1 MKIKSILEKK
11 GNDVYSISADETLKD
26 MVKEMLGRSIGSL
39 LVLHDDGSIAGII
52 TERDFLH
59 NVAKNADS
67 WESVRIGDVMIKK
80 VHTATTEETL
90 DAVMSRMTK
99 YRVRHMPILDDSDK
113 VVGVLSIGDII
124 FASLDET
131 TFQNELMKRYIK
143 DWPEDEKAAAE
154 LASQ

>member
-11 GNDVYSISADETLKD
+11 GNDVYSISADGTLKD

-59 NVAKNADS
+59 NVAKYHDS

-80 VHTATTEETL
+80 VLSATTEETL
-90 DAVMSRMTK
+90 DEVMSRMSK
-99 YRVRHMPILDDSDK
+99 HRVRHMPVVDSNK

-143 DWPEDEKAAAE
+143 DWPEEKAKE
-154 LASQ
+154 S

>member
-1 MKIKSILEKK
+1 MKIQSILEKK
-11 GNDVYSISADETLKD
+11 GNDVYSISADGTLKD

-39 LVLHDDGSIAGII
+39 LVLNGDGSIAGII

-59 NVAKNADS
+59 NVSKNPGT
-67 WESVRIGDVMIKK
+67 WESIRIGDVMIKN
-80 VHTATTEETL
+80 VLTASTEETL
-90 DAVMSRMTK
+90 DEVMSRMTK
-99 YRVRHMPILDDSDK
+99 QRVRHMPVVESDK

-143 DWPEDEKAAAE
+143 DWPEEEDKEAIV
-154 LASQ
+154 Q

>member
-11 GNDVYSISADETLKD
+11 GNDVYSISADGTLKD
-26 MVKEMLGRSIGSL
+26 MVKEMLARSIGSL

-59 NVAKNADS
+59 NVAKHHDT

-80 VHTATTEETL
+80 VLSATTEETL
-90 DAVMSRMTK
+90 DEVMARMTK
-99 YRVRHMPILDDSDK
+99 NRVRHMPVVESKK

-124 FASLDET
+124 YASLDET
-131 TFQNELMKRYIK
+131 SFQNELMKRYIK
-143 DWPEDEKAAAE
+143 DWPEDEAKK
-154 LASQ
+154 S

>member
-1 MKIKSILEKK
+1 MKIKTILEKK
-11 GNDVYSISADETLKD
+11 GSDVYSISADGTLKD

-39 LVLHDDGSIAGII
+39 MVLHDDGSIAGII

-67 WESVRIGDVMIKK
+67 WESVRIGDVMIKN
-80 VHTATTEETL
+80 VHTASPDETL
-90 DAVMSRMTK
+90 DEVMSRMTNN
-99 YRVRHMPILDDSDK
+99 RVRHMPVVDDSNK

-131 TFQNELMKRYIK
+131 SFQNELMKRYIK
-143 DWPEDEKAAAE
+143 DWPEDEKAAEEIA
-154 LASQ
+154 AQ

>member
-11 GNDVYSISADETLKD
+11 GSDVYSISADDTLKD

-39 LVLHDDGSIAGII
+39 LVLHDDGSLAGII

-59 NVAKNADS
+59 NVVKNADS
-67 WESVRIGDVMIKK
+67 WETVRIDDVMIKK
-80 VHTATTEETL
+80 VLTATADETL

-99 YRVRHMPILDDSDK
+99 HRVRHMPVVESDK

-124 FASLDET
+124 YASLDES

-143 DWPEDEKAAAE
+143 DWPEDGKSE
-154 LASQ
+154 LVK

>member
-11 GNDVYSISADETLKD
+11 GNDVYSISADGTLKD

-59 NVAKNADS
+59 NVAKHHDS

-80 VHTATTEETL
+80 VLSASTEETL
-90 DAVMSRMTK
+90 DEVMSRMSK
-99 YRVRHMPILDDSDK
+99 HRVRHMPVVESNK

-124 FASLDET
+124 FASLDESN
-131 TFQNELMKRYIK
+131 FQNELMKRYIK
-143 DWPEDEKAAAE
+143 DWPKDEEPVAE
-154 LASQ
+154 

>member
-1 MKIKSILEKK
+1 MKIKAILEKK
-11 GNDVYSISADETLKD
+11 GSDVYNISADGTLKD

-39 LVLHDDGSIAGII
+39 LVLHDDGSLAGII

-67 WESVRIGDVMIKK
+67 WETVRIGDVMIKK
-80 VHTATTEETL
+80 VLTATADETL

-99 YRVRHMPILDDSDK
+99 HRVRHMPVVDADK

-124 FASLDET
+124 FASLDES

-143 DWPEDEKAAAE
+143 DWPEDGKPE
-154 LASQ
+154 LA

>member
-11 GNDVYSISADETLKD
+11 GNDVYSISADDTLKD
-26 MVKEMLGRSIGSL
+26 MVKEMLDRSIGSL
-39 LVLHDDGSIAGII
+39 LVLNDDGSIAGII

-59 NVAKNADS
+59 NVAKNADN
-67 WESVRIGDVMIKK
+67 WEAVRIGDVMIKK
-80 VHTATTEETL
+80 VLTATADETL

-99 YRVRHMPILDDSDK
+99 HRVRHMPVVDSDK

-124 FASLDET
+124 YASLDET

-143 DWPEDEKAAAE
+143 DWPEEDKPE
-154 LASQ
+154 LAAQ

>member
-11 GNDVYSISADETLKD
+11 GNDVYSISADGTLKD

-67 WESVRIGDVMIKK
+67 WESVRVGDVMIKN
-80 VHTATTEETL
+80 VLTASSDETL
-90 DAVMSRMTK
+90 DVVMSRMTK
-99 YRVRHMPILDDSDK
+99 NRVRHMPVLESDK
-113 VVGVLSIGDII
+113 VVGILSIGDII

-143 DWPEDEKAAAE
+143 DWPEEDKPE
-154 LASQ
+154 LLTQ

>member
-11 GNDVYSISADETLKD
+11 GNDVYSISADDTLKD

-39 LVLHDDGSIAGII
+39 LVLNDDGSLAGII

-59 NVAKNADS
+59 NVSKNADS

-80 VHTATTEETL
+80 VLTSSSDDTVDE
-90 DAVMSRMTK
+90 VMSRMTK
-99 YRVRHMPILDDSDK
+99 NRVRHMPVVDSNK

-124 FASLDET
+124 VASLDET
-131 TFQNELMKRYIK
+131 TFQNEIMKRYIK
-143 DWPEDEKAAAE
+143 NWPEEKAETAT
-154 LASQ
+154 Q

>member
-11 GNDVYSISADETLKD
+11 GNDVYSISEDGTLKD
-26 MVKEMLGRSIGSL
+26 MVKDMLARSIGSL
-39 LVLHDDGSIAGII
+39 LVLNDDGSIAGII

-67 WESVRIGDVMIKK
+67 WETVRIGDVMIKK
-80 VHTATTEETL
+80 VLTATTEETL
-90 DAVMSRMTK
+90 DEVMSRMTK
-99 YRVRHMPILDDSDK
+99 HRVRHMPVVESDK

-143 DWPEDEKAAAE
+143 DWPEEEDKEAII
-154 LASQ
+154 Q

>member
-11 GNDVYSISADETLKD
+11 GNDVYSISADGTLKD

-67 WESVRIGDVMIKK
+67 WESVRVGDVMIKN
-80 VHTATTEETL
+80 VLTASTDETL
-90 DAVMSRMTK
+90 DEVMSRMTK
-99 YRVRHMPILDDSDK
+99 HRVRHMPVVESDK
-113 VVGVLSIGDII
+113 VVGILSIGDII

-131 TFQNELMKRYIK
+131 SFQNELMKRYIK
-143 DWPEDEKAAAE
+143 DWPEEDKPETAT
-154 LASQ
+154 Q

>member
-11 GNDVYSISADETLKD
+11 GNDVYSISADGTLKD

-39 LVLHDDGSIAGII
+39 LVLNDDGSIAGII

-67 WESVRIGDVMIKK
+67 WESVRIGDVMIKN
-80 VHTATTEETL
+80 VLSATPDETL
-90 DAVMSRMTK
+90 DEVMSRMTK
-99 YRVRHMPILDDSDK
+99 NRVRHMPVVESEK

-131 TFQNELMKRYIK
+131 TFQNELMKRYIQ
-143 DWPEDEKAAAE
+143 DWPEEEVEAAT
-154 LASQ
+154 Q

>member
-11 GNDVYSISADETLKD
+11 GNDVYSISANDTLKD

-39 LVLHDDGSIAGII
+39 LVLNDDGSLAGII

-59 NVAKNADS
+59 NVSRNADS

-80 VHTATTEETL
+80 VLTATPDETL
-90 DAVMSRMTK
+90 DEVMSRMTK
-99 YRVRHMPILDDSDK
+99 NRVRHMPVIESDK

-143 DWPEDEKAAAE
+143 DWPEEEAESAA
-154 LASQ
+154 Q